1 MKKLIGLII
10 AATLLISNGAFA
22 VGIAD
27 FVSAGI
33 NVVGKVG
40 GAMIDKAMEDSP
52 EEMERKRQKDAVDR
66 EAKFNEAIAKI
77 EARQDISPLDKEKL
91 TRQISKTFGM
101 AETFGNLAAQQEMQR
116 RAQRD
121 QMFTAGGMAGVVG
134 NAALSTPSAVMARA
148 DLMVKTG
155 VPQAQSRA
163 AIDGA
168 NILMKTGQPQAQ
180 SRAAVNAA
188 TNTMNGGAVPS
199 QGIGDVQLG
208 GTPENKAK
216 VEASLANAMSQHQG
230 EIEKAKADIE
240 SAKPKELLTV
250 PEAVNLTSLD
260 KGRKVYVEFAGSK
273 RLTERL
279 QLAFKG
285 SGFEVVGSA
294 AEADSVYQFD
304 GEYNVGA
311 EATREGVSL
320 QAGAFVDSPHPIELT
335 KKGAS
340 VKNMVGGFILTM
352 GGRPVPQQQDSG
364 VYRQAVLFVANRR
377 AEGKDIRVSVLN
389 KDVSYEMR
397 PEAMIDGA
405 LLDLM
410 DSVGIR
416 ELKKI

>member
-1 MKKLIGLII
+1 MKKLLVVMMMASLGHIGVASAIGL
-10 AATLLISNGAFA
+10 
-22 VGIAD
+22 AD

-33 NVVGKVG
+33 NVAGKVG

-77 EARQDISPLDKEKL
+77 EARQDISNLDKEKL
-91 TRQISKTFGM
+91 TRQISQTFGM
-101 AETFGNLAAQQEMQR
+101 AETISNLAAQQEMQR

-163 AIDGA
+163 AIEGA
-168 NILMKTGQPQAQ
+168 NVLMKTGQPQAQ
-180 SRAAVNAA
+180 SRNGINAA
-188 TNTMNGGAVPS
+188 TIAMNGGAVPL
-199 QGIGDVQLG
+199 QGVGDVQLG
-208 GTPENKAK
+208 GTPENRAK
-216 VEASLANAMSQHQG
+216 VEAGFANAMSQHQG

-250 PEAVNLTSLD
+250 PETINLTSLD
-260 KGRKVYVEFAGSK
+260 KGRKVYVEFVGSK

-285 SGFEVVGSA
+285 CGFEVVGSA
-294 AEADSVYQFD
+294 AEADSIYQFD

-311 EATREGVSL
+311 EAAREGVSL
-320 QAGAFVDSPHPIELT
+320 QAGRFVDSPHPIELT

-352 GGRPVPQQQDSG
+352 SGRPVPQQHDSG
-364 VYRQAVLFVANRR
+364 LYRQAVLFVANRR

-389 KDVSYEMR
+389 KDDSYEMR

-405 LLDLM
+405 LVEIM